1 MTVRVR
7 GACRAAMGLSV
18 VFGLALA
25 FFAHPASGQAYRAWV
40 GSSVQMAQL
49 RPVGLDTIPVS
60 QVVAASDGT
69 LLHDGYPV
77 QCSPSDVCTGYLPLS
92 VERTFVATQ
101 DAGVTFWGTGV
112 SGLSATALVR
122 IRTDLGGGVAWPR
135 SDDEFDAMLAYAQ
148 YVRGTWR
155 ARAGRQD
162 VRSGLGISRF
172 DGVSTSHERGALRFE
187 AYGGRSLARGLREP
201 SNEAARALDDFF
213 VDQGVRLFGGAATV
227 RTQRVTLTGRYHR
240 ELLADRSGLDGER
253 AALDVTAVVP
263 RVRLTGSVDY
273 DFSFQQIGKAHL
285 TAMTPLGDGRWIV
298 ELTGRRYVPYFEL
311 STIWGFFEPVSYTE
325 GLARVAWS
333 PSSTL
338 GVWSSGGL
346 RSYADSEAPV
356 VIQPLEDQS
365 WWADTGA
372 RWALGDQ
379 WSVDARYRIEWG
391 VGAFL
396 SSGDVSV
403 RRAVSSRLTAGVS
416 AGAFQQIEEYRLGE
430 GRAYSLAGHA
440 DWMMTDRL
448 DVTGSFA
455 ITRHRDGG
463 TVFTSPWNQTR
474 AWTSVRWRV
483 GSDPGLA
490 NRGSRP

>member
-1 MTVRVR
+1 MTVSVR
-7 GACRAAMGLSV
+7 CMRSLAMQIGLV
-18 VFGLALA
+18 FGFGLAC
-25 FFAHPASGQAYRAWV
+25 FAHPASGQAYRAWV

-49 RPVGLDTIPVS
+49 RPVGLDTIPAS
-60 QVVAASDGT
+60 EVVAGSDGT
-69 LLHDGYPV
+69 FLHDGYPV
-77 QCSPSDVCTGYLPLS
+77 QCVSSDVCTGYLPLS
-92 VERTFVATQ
+92 VERSVVATQ
-101 DAGVTFWGTGV
+101 DAGITFWGTGV
-112 SGLSATALVR
+112 SGLSGTALVR
-122 IRTDLGGGVAWPR
+122 VRTDLGGGVAWPR
-135 SDDEFDAMLAYAQ
+135 SDDDFDAMLAYAQ
-148 YVRGTWR
+148 YVRGTLR

-172 DGVSTSHERGALRFE
+172 DGVSTSHDRGGLRFE

-227 RTQRVTLTGRYHR
+227 RTRRFTLTGRYHR

-253 AALDVTAVVP
+253 AALDMTAVVP

-273 DFSFQQIGKAHL
+273 DFSFQQVGKAHL
-285 TAMTPLGDGRWIV
+285 TAMAPLGDGRWIV
-298 ELTGRRYVPYFEL
+298 EVTGRRYIPYFEL

-333 PSSTL
+333 PTSAL

-356 VIQPLEDQS
+356 VIQPLEDQG
-365 WWADTGA
+365 WWADAGA
-372 RWALGDQ
+372 RWALDE

-396 SSGDVSV
+396 NSGDVAV

-416 AGAFQQIEEYRLGE
+416 ASAFQQIEEYRLGE
-430 GRAYSLAGHA
+430 GRAYSLSGHA
-440 DWMMTDRL
+440 DWVMTDRL
-448 DVTGSFA
+448 DVSGSFA

-483 GSDPGLA
+483 GGDPGLA
-490 NRGSRP
+490 NRGSLP